1 MNGHPLLLSRDRTR
15 LIDRLALP
23 SFWRLVQ
30 ILNVFQ
36 NRQILF
42 KFHRIKPK
50 KNRQKP
56 VNAPLQRTFF
66 NSNKVLN

>member
-1 MNGHPLLLSRDRTR
+1 MNGHPLLLGRDRTR
-15 LIDRLALP
+15 LIDRLTLP

-42 KFHRIKPK
+42 EFLGTKPK

-56 VNAPLQRTFF
+56 VNAPIQRIFF
-66 NSNKVLN
+66 NSDKFLN